1 MIDFNYQNDFVPIN
15 ELAYS
20 KWLEQVALSE
30 SRTIGELSYVFCSDA
45 YLLDIN
51 QQFLDHD
58 TYTDIVTFD
67 YCENGLL
74 NGEVYISTDRVA
86 DNASEY
92 SVSLLDE
99 LHRVIVHGLLHLMG
113 YGDKTEED
121 ALVMRARELEKMNM
135 FHVKH

>member
-121 ALVMRARELEKMNM
+121 ALVMRERELEKMNM

>member
-58 TYTDIVTFD
+58 SYTDIVTFD

-74 NGEVYISTDRVA
+74 NGEIYISTDRVA

>member
-58 TYTDIVTFD
+58 SYTDIVTFD

-74 NGEVYISTDRVA
+74 NGEIYISTDRVA

-121 ALVMRARELEKMNM
+121 ALVMRERELEKMNM

>member
-1 MIDFNYQNDFVPIN
+1 MIDFNYQNGFVPIN

-58 TYTDIVTFD
+58 SYTDIVTFD

-74 NGEVYISTDRVA
+74 NGEIYISTDRVA

>member
-74 NGEVYISTDRVA
+74 NGEIYISTDRVA

>member
-121 ALVMRARELEKMNM
+121 ALVMRATELEKMNM